1 MPSFSI
7 AVTVGW
13 VVMPQAILPCC
24 SAAIM
29 VVPAPAPMR
38 EKSFVVRWYL
48 AAR

>member
-7 AVTVGW
+7 ALTVGW

-24 SAAIM
+24 RAAIM
-29 VVPAPAPMR
+29 VLPAPAATR
-38 EKSFVVRWYL
+38 VKSFVVRWYL